1 MLTPFLTDL
10 IAVLLLCRVASSQY
24 SSDQCSWR
32 GSGLTHESHTR
43 DVEQVYLR
51 CSEGNLE
58 WLYPT
63 GALIVNLRPNTL
75 TAAYKYLTVCIK
87 PLKDSK
93 GANIYLEK
101 SGDLKLL
108 IQEQDHSPNQVYC
121 YGIDEGSLRTAV
133 CIQCLC
139 VPFPSDVVPA
149 VGVKCLPAEGIEG
162 DTAPCR
168 PCSDTEILLAVCTS
182 DFVARGTIRGVTHDS
197 ELQESTIGVSVS
209 KLYRQKSK
217 IFRATGMSRRWLGQ
231 IRTPLECGVNPGNG
245 DFLFMGSMHFGEARL
260 GCAPRFK
267 DFQRI
272 YKEAKDKGQNPCEID
287 TD

>member
-10 IAVLLLCRVASSQY
+10 IAVLLLCRVAASQY

-58 WLYPT
+58 WLYPM

-108 IQEQDHSPNQVYC
+108 IREQDYSPNQVYC
-121 YGIDEGSLRTAV
+121 YGMDEGSLFIEATLQQDISRKITAFQYELV
-133 CIQCLC
+133 NQR
-139 VPFPSDVVPA
+139 PGSD
-149 VGVKCLPAEGIEG
+149 LH
-162 DTAPCR
+162 TLSAPCR

-182 DFVARGTIRGVTHDS
+182 DFAARGTIRGVTHDS
-197 ELQESTIGVSVS
+197 ELRESTIGVSVS

-217 IFRATGMSRRWLGQ
+217 IFRTAGKSRRWLGQ

-245 DFLFMGSMHFGEARL
+245 DFLFTGSMHFGEARL

-267 DFQRI
+267 DFQKI
-272 YKEAKDKGQNPCEID
+272 YKEARDKGQNPCEIE

>member
-10 IAVLLLCRVASSQY
+10 IAVLLLCRAATSQY

-108 IQEQDHSPNQVYC
+108 IREQDHSPNQVYC
-121 YGIDEGSLRTAV
+121 YGMDEGSLFIEATLQQDISRKITAFQYELV
-133 CIQCLC
+133 NQRPGFDLHTL
-139 VPFPSDVVPA
+139 S
-149 VGVKCLPAEGIEG
+149 
-162 DTAPCR
+162 APCR

-182 DFVARGTIRGVTHDS
+182 DFAARGTIRGVTHDS
-197 ELQESTIGVSVS
+197 ELRESTIGVSVS

-217 IFRATGMSRRWLGQ
+217 IFRTAGKSRRWLGQ
-231 IRTPLECGVNPGNG
+231 IRTPLECGVNPKR
-245 DFLFMGSMHFGEARL
+245 DFLFTGACTL
-260 GCAPRFK
+260 GRPDWAAPLVSK
-267 DFQRI
+267 TS
-272 YKEAKDKGQNPCEID
+272 KEYTKRRETKGKIHAKSKR
-287 TD
+287 T

>member
-10 IAVLLLCRVASSQY
+10 IAVLVLCRVAASQY

-58 WLYPT
+58 WLYPM

-108 IQEQDHSPNQVYC
+108 IREQDHSPNQVYC
-121 YGIDEGSLRTAV
+121 YGIDEGSLFIEATLQQDISRKITAFQYELV
-133 CIQCLC
+133 NQR
-139 VPFPSDVVPA
+139 PGSD
-149 VGVKCLPAEGIEG
+149 LH
-162 DTAPCR
+162 TLSAPCR

-182 DFVARGTIRGVTHDS
+182 DFAARGTIRGVTHDS
-197 ELQESTIGVSVS
+197 ELRESTIGVSVS

-217 IFRATGMSRRWLGQ
+217 IFRAAGKSRRWLGQ

-245 DFLFMGSMHFGEARL
+245 EFLFMGSMHFGEARL

-272 YKEAKDKGQNPCEID
+272 YKEARDKGQNPCEID

>member
-1 MLTPFLTDL
+1 MRTPFLTDL
-10 IAVLLLCRVASSQY
+10 IAVLLLSRVAASQY

-58 WLYPT
+58 WLYPM

-101 SGDLKLL
+101 SGNLKLL
-108 IQEQDHSPNQVYC
+108 IREQDHSPNQVYC
-121 YGIDEGSLRTAV
+121 YGIDEGSLFIEATLQQDISRKITAFQYELV
-133 CIQCLC
+133 NQRPGFDLHTL
-139 VPFPSDVVPA
+139 S
-149 VGVKCLPAEGIEG
+149 
-162 DTAPCR
+162 APCR

-182 DFVARGTIRGVTHDS
+182 DFAARGTIRGVTHDS
-197 ELQESTIGVSVS
+197 ELRESTIGVSVS

-217 IFRATGMSRRWLGQ
+217 IFRATGKSRRWLGQ

-245 DFLFMGSMHFGEARL
+245 EFLFMGSLHFGEARL

-272 YKEAKDKGQNPCEID
+272 YKEARDKGQNPCEID

>member
-10 IAVLLLCRVASSQY
+10 IAVLLLCRVAASQY

-108 IQEQDHSPNQVYC
+108 IREQDYSPNQVYC
-121 YGIDEGSLRTAV
+121 YGMDEGSLFIEATLQQDISRKITAFQYELV
-133 CIQCLC
+133 NQR
-139 VPFPSDVVPA
+139 PGSD
-149 VGVKCLPAEGIEG
+149 LH
-162 DTAPCR
+162 TLSAPCR

-182 DFVARGTIRGVTHDS
+182 DFAARGTIRGVTHDS
-197 ELQESTIGVSVS
+197 ELRESTIGVSVS

-217 IFRATGMSRRWLGQ
+217 IFRTAGKSRRWLGQ

-245 DFLFMGSMHFGEARL
+245 DFLFTGSMHFGEARL

-267 DFQRI
+267 DFQKI
-272 YKEAKDKGQNPCEID
+272 YKEARDKGQNPCEIE